1 MGSARTACLTAQ
13 SSVNECKRPQP
24 VSIPYNAADSILTQR
39 RAMTI
44 VTRFPPSPTG
54 DLHIGSAR
62 TALYNWLYARRHG
75 GRMVLRMEDTDRERS
90 TQAAVDVILEGMRW
104 MGLDYDEG
112 PYYQT
117 QRFERYK
124 EVVDDLL
131 ARGKAYRCYCSRE
144 RLDALRAAQMAAKDK
159 PRYDGLCRNH
169 ASPDNGNPPVVRL
182 ATPLE
187 GAVVIDDRVRG
198 AVTIQNSEL
207 DDLIIARSD
216 GSPTY
221 HLSVVVDDIDMG
233 ITHVLRGDDHL
244 NNTPRQIH
252 ILEAIGAKRPV
263 YAHIPMI
270 NGSDGKKLSKR
281 HGAVSVLAYRD
292 DGILPKVLL
301 NYLARLG
308 WSHGDQEIFS
318 EMEMIAA
325 FDIDDI
331 NKSAATF
338 DGDKLLW
345 VNQHYIQHMAL
356 DELVTHARPYFDKA
370 GLDTSD
376 AVQLAA
382 VVDAQRT
389 RAKTL
394 VEMADKSRPFFGELT
409 SLDEEAMAKHLVPAV
424 AAPLRDLRDRLMS
437 HEPWQAPA
445 LHALIESVAG
455 AHEIKLGK
463 IAQPLRVAVTGF
475 SASPA
480 IDITLQLVG
489 REQCIIRLD
498 GALAYIASRTDPA

>member
-1 MGSARTACLTAQ
+1 
-13 SSVNECKRPQP
+13 
-24 VSIPYNAADSILTQR
+24 
-39 RAMTI
+39 MTI

-90 TQAAVDVILEGMRW
+90 TQAAVEVILEGMAW
-104 MGLDYDEG
+104 LGLDYDEG
-112 PYYQT
+112 PYFQS
-117 QRFERYK
+117 QRFERYRD
-124 EVVDDLL
+124 VVNDLL
-131 ARGKAYRCYCSRE
+131 ARGKAYHCYCSRE
-144 RLDALRAAQMAAKDK
+144 RLDELRARQMAVKDK
-159 PRYDGLCRNH
+159 PRYDGHCRDHSN
-169 ASPDNGNPPVVRL
+169 PDNGAPPVVRL
-182 ATPLE
+182 RTPLA

-216 GSPTY
+216 GSATY

-252 ILEAIGAKRPV
+252 ILEAIGAARPV

-281 HGAVSVLAYRD
+281 HGAVSVLAYRE
-292 DGILPKVLL
+292 DGILPQALL

-318 EMEMIAA
+318 EAEMIAA
-325 FDIDDI
+325 FDIEDI
-331 NKSAATF
+331 NKSAAAF
-338 DGDKLLW
+338 DLDKLSW
-345 VNQHYIQHMAL
+345 VNQHYIAHMSLAK
-356 DELVTHARPYFDKA
+356 LVAHATPYFVQA
-370 GLDTSD
+370 GLDVSD
-376 AVQLAA
+376 ATQLAA

-394 VEMADKSRPFFGELT
+394 VEMADKSRPFFGQLT

-424 AAPLRDLRDRLMS
+424 AGPLRDLRDRLLDQQ
-437 HEPWQAPA
+437 PWQASA
-445 LHALIESVAG
+445 LHALIESVAS

-463 IAQPLRVAVTGF
+463 IAQPLRVAVTGCA
-475 SASPA
+475 ASPA
-480 IDITLQLVG
+480 IDVTLQLVG
-489 REQCIIRLD
+489 RQQCIVRLD
-498 GALAYIASRTDPA
+498 GALAYIASRTDAA

>member
-1 MGSARTACLTAQ
+1 
-13 SSVNECKRPQP
+13 
-24 VSIPYNAADSILTQR
+24 
-39 RAMTI
+39 MTI

-75 GRMVLRMEDTDRERS
+75 GRMVLRMEDTDRVRS
-90 TQAAVDVILEGMRW
+90 TQAAVDVILEGMAW
-104 MGLDYDEG
+104 LGLDYDEG
-112 PYYQT
+112 PFYQT
-117 QRFERYK
+117 QRFDRYRA
-124 EVVDDLL
+124 VVENLL
-131 ARGKAYRCYCSRE
+131 ARGKAYHCYCSRE
-144 RLDALRAAQMAAKDK
+144 RLDELRARQMAAKDK
-159 PRYDGLCRNH
+159 PRYDGHCRGH
-169 ASPDNGNPPVVRL
+169 ANPDNGAAPVVRL
-182 ATPLE
+182 RTPLE

-198 AVTIQNSEL
+198 TVTIQNSEL

-252 ILEAIGAKRPV
+252 ILEAIGAVRPV
-263 YAHIPMI
+263 YVHIPMI

-281 HGAVSVLAYRD
+281 HGAVSVLSYRD
-292 DGILPKVLL
+292 DGILPQALL

-318 EMEMIAA
+318 EAELIAA

-331 NKSAATF
+331 NKSAAAF
-338 DGDKLLW
+338 DFDKLLW
-345 VNQHYIQHMAL
+345 VNQHYITHL
-356 DELVTHARPYFDKA
+356 PLSELVAHATPYFVQA
-370 GLDTSD
+370 GLDVSD
-376 AVQLAA
+376 AEQLAA

-394 VEMADKSRPFFGELT
+394 VEMADKSRPFFGALT
-409 SLDEEAMAKHLVPAV
+409 SLDEEAMAKHLLPAV
-424 AAPLRDLRDRLMS
+424 AEPLRDLRDRLVEQQS
-437 HEPWQAPA
+437 WHAPA
-445 LHALIESVAG
+445 LHALIESVAS
-455 AHEIKLGK
+455 AHALKLGK

-475 SASPA
+475 AASPA
-480 IDITLQLVG
+480 IDVTLQLVG
-489 REQCIIRLD
+489 RAQCITRLD
-498 GALAYIASRTDPA
+498 SALAYIASRVDAA